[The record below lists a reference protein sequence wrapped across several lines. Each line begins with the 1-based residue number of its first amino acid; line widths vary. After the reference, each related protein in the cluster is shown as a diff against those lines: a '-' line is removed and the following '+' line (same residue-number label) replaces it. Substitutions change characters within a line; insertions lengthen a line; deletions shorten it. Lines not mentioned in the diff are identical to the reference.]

1 MNVIKLFEDYN
12 EFDMFRLTTVEASE
26 ILIREIKHGDNSL
39 FEQIKKLITWSPVN
53 VNYQDNSGNSP
64 LLLAVELWSRDCI
77 EMLLELPEI
86 NVNLEDNL
94 SRTPLMRACRSD
106 IPSIV
111 KLFLDR
117 PDVEICKK
125 DCFGYTAWDLSSEK
139 MRQTFPNLKPNNYYS
154 GLS

>member
-12 EFDMFRLTTVEASE
+12 EFDMLRLTTVEASE

-77 EMLLELPEI
+77 EMLLEIPEI
-86 NVNLEDNL
+86 NVNLGDNL
-94 SRTPLMRACRSD
+94 MRTPLMKACLTD
-106 IPSIV
+106 IPT
-111 KLFLDR
+111 L
-117 PDVEICKK
+117 VEILLQHPNIDINKK
-125 DCFGYTAWDLSSEK
+125 DCFGYTAWDHSSNGI
-139 MRQTFPNLKPNNYYS
+139 RNLFPKLQPIETKE
-154 GLS
+154 